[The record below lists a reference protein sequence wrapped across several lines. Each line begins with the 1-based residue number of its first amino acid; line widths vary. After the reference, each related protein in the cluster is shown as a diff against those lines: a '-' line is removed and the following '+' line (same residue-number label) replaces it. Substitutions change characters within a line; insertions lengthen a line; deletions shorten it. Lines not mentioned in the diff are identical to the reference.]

1 MRRAEGEEVVMSLE
15 QGAAGSVTVSTEA
28 QPGPLG
34 GEAEGPRGREH
45 FLRTTTRVTGEDGV
59 LSVPVLWFY

>member
-1 MRRAEGEEVVMSLE
+1 MSLE
-15 QGAAGSVTVSTEA
+15 QGAVGSVTVSTEA

-45 FLRTTTRVTGEDGV
+45 SLRTTTRVTGEDGV
-59 LSVPVLWFY
+59 LTVPVLWLY